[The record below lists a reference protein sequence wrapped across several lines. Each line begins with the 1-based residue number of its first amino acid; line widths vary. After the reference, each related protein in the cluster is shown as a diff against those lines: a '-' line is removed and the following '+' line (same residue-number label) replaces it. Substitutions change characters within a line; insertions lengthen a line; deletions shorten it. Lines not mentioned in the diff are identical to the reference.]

1 MIYFD
6 TFLYYTIFASIVLI
20 YGIGVN
26 RLTEIGTQKLGHI
39 TFYLKTL
46 ISVFA
51 TIVLSTL
58 VVRFILLPIG
68 LIELYPLLALLIY
81 VSLNT
86 FLEALVRLTTGTSTT
101 EFVIS
106 FLIILLALSESTS
119 ILDSIIIGASCF
131 ASIILVVP
139 FIYTLKRNLM
149 TNGSKFE
156 EKHYTFFFLFLGLL
170 IIVLSVLD
178 ITWLNPGVV
187 K

>member
-6 TFLYYTIFASIVLI
+6 TFLYYTVFASVVLI
-20 YGIGVN
+20 YGIGIN
-26 RLTEIGTQKLGHI
+26 RLTEIGSSKISHI

-58 VVRFILLPIG
+58 VIRFILIPIG

-81 VSLNT
+81 ICLNT

-101 EFVIS
+101 EFVVS
-106 FLIILLALSESTS
+106 FLIILLSLSESTS
-119 ILDSIIIGASCF
+119 ILDSIVIGASCF
-131 ASIILVVP
+131 AAILLVAP
-139 FIYTLKRNLM
+139 FIYTLKKKLM
-149 TNGSKFE
+149 FNGQKFE
-156 EKHYTFFFLFLGLL
+156 EKNYSFFFLFIGLL

-178 ITWLNPGVV
+178 ITWLNPGVI